1 MGTSTFRRRLLPA
14 VLFGLTV
21 AAEVA
26 ACVLSWSLESRY
38 DTVLYALSGVTYA
51 AAGALIV
58 FRHPRHLV
66 GWLFCASAVQTALMS
81 DVAQG
86 YGLRA
91 AELGWPGGP
100 AAEWVTTTSW
110 LFGSLAGPSS
120 FLFFPDGRLPGR
132 RWRWVLWAGVLGAAL
147 ALPGWGLGHLS
158 DGEFA
163 SGRNPLATDAVPANL
178 LFAAGSALIIGA
190 LVASVAALGVRLRA
204 ARGPLRQQLKWY
216 TYAAAVAG
224 VFLPTALVLWNMWP
238 GVRILPAVALTALPV
253 AACVAILRYRLYDI
267 DVVINRTLVYGT
279 ITVLLAAA
287 FAATVLTLGT
297 VLGRGSPVATAGAT
311 LVVAVAFRPL
321 RARVQAGVDR
331 RFNRAHY
338 DALRRMA
345 DFLDA
350 LRADRAA
357 PEQIGDVLRDLLD
370 DPGLDLLFFQTE
382 SAAYVDADGEPV
394 ADADAAAAGRTR
406 LPISR
411 RDEPVALLLH
421 RPRPDPLPRDVV
433 QAGGLAIEIA
443 RLRVELRRQLAEVR
457 DSRARIV
464 AAANEERRRIE
475 RDLHDGAQ
483 QRLVSIGLAL
493 RHAQHQ
499 LGAGAGA
506 AGPERASRTLDGAVA
521 QLSVA
526 IDELRELAR
535 GLPPAQLGGG
545 LTPAFTELAR
555 QSPVPVTVRVNLAPS
570 AAATFT
576 STATLPAPMS
586 PAAMVT
592 AAPDAAPLAG
602 GTAAATRG
610 GATVGVATDVAAGTG
625 TDDAATGSPGTGG
638 PERAGVGRLDRRLEV
653 AAYFVGSE
661 GVTNAVKH
669 ANARRIELTAEVHD
683 GRLVVAVA
691 DDGVGGATPARGSGL
706 RGLADRVAALGG
718 TLRIASDP
726 GTGTVLTAELPC
738 GS

>member
-1 MGTSTFRRRLLPA
+1 MGTSAFRGRLLPA
-14 VLFGLTV
+14 VPFGLTV

-38 DTVLYALSGVTYA
+38 DTVLYALSNATFAV
-51 AAGALIV
+51 AGALIAL
-58 FRHPRHLV
+58 RHPRNPI
-66 GWLFCASAVQTALMS
+66 GWLLCANGTQVALT
-81 DVAQG
+81 DLAQG

-100 AAEWVTTTSW
+100 AAEWVNTTSW
-110 LFGSLAGPSS
+110 AFGSLILNPI
-120 FLFFPDGRLPGR
+120 FLLFPDGRLPGR
-132 RWRWVLWAGVLGAAL
+132 RWRWVLWANGLGVAL
-147 ALPGWGLGHLS
+147 AVPGWGLGHIS

-163 SGRNPLATDAVPANL
+163 SGHNPLATDAVPANL
-178 LFAAGSALIIGA
+178 LFIVGSVLIVGP
-190 LVASVAALGVRLRA
+190 LVASVTALGVRLRA
-204 ARGPLRQQLKWY
+204 ARGALRQQLKWF
-216 TYAAAVAG
+216 TYAAAVTG
-224 VFLPTALVLWNMWP
+224 VVLPTALVLWNMWP
-238 GVRILPAVALTALPV
+238 GVRILPAVALTALPI

-297 VLGRGSPVATAGAT
+297 ALGRGSPVATAVAT

-331 RFNRAHY
+331 RFNRAHH

-357 PEQIGDVLRDLLD
+357 PEQIHDVLRDLLD

-382 SAAYVDADGEPV
+382 SAVYVDADGKPV
-394 ADADAAAAGRTR
+394 TDVATAAASRTR

-411 RDEPVALLLH
+411 RDEPVALVLH

-464 AAANEERRRIE
+464 TAANEERRRIE

-499 LGAGAGA
+499 LGRGT
-506 AGPERASRTLDGAVA
+506 AGPEPVSRTLDGAVA
-521 QLSVA
+521 QVGVA

-545 LTPAFTELAR
+545 LAPAFTELAR
-555 QSPVPVTVRVNLAPS
+555 QSPVPVTVRVNLAPFAAEANATIAAP
-570 AAATFT
+570 AAAPV
-576 STATLPAPMS
+576 AG
-586 PAAMVT
+586 AAMVAADGDAT
-592 AAPDAAPLAG
+592 ARDAAG
-602 GTAAATRG
+602 GTAGAGPVGEVRG
-610 GATVGVATDVAAGTG
+610 
-625 TDDAATGSPGTGG
+625 GG
-638 PERAGVGRLDRRLEV
+638 PEGAGVGRLDRRVEV

-661 GVTNAVKH
+661 GVTNAVKY
-669 ANARRIELTAEVHD
+669 AKARRIELTAEVRD

-691 DDGVGGATPARGSGL
+691 DDGVGGATPASGTGL
-706 RGLADRVAALGG
+706 RGLAERVAALGG
-718 TLRIASDP
+718 TLRIASGP
-726 GTGTVLTAELPC
+726 GAGTVLTAELPC

>member
-1 MGTSTFRRRLLPA
+1 MRTSAFRGWLLPA

-38 DTVLYALSGVTYA
+38 DTVLYALSSATFA
-51 AAGALIV
+51 AAGALIAV
-58 FRHPRHLV
+58 RHPRHPI
-66 GWLFCASAVQTALMS
+66 GWLLCASATQNALT
-81 DVAQG
+81 DLAQG

-100 AAEWVTTTSW
+100 AAEWFNTTGW
-110 LFGSLAGPSS
+110 AFNSLVLTAI
-120 FLFFPDGRLPGR
+120 FLLFPDGRLPGR
-132 RWRWVLWAGVLGAAL
+132 RWRWVLWANGLGLAL
-147 ALPGWGLGHLS
+147 AVPGWGLGHLA

-163 SGRNPLATDAVPANL
+163 SGRNPLATDVIPTDL
-178 LFAAGSALIIGA
+178 LFIVGSALIIGA
-190 LVASVAALGVRLRA
+190 LVASVAALGVRLRV
-204 ARGPLRQQLKWY
+204 ARGVLRQQLKWF
-216 TYAAAVAG
+216 TYAAALAG
-224 VFLPTALVLWNMWP
+224 LFLPASLVLWLVWP
-238 GVRILPAVALTALPV
+238 PARILPAVALTALPV

-297 VLGRGSPVATAGAT
+297 VLGRGSPVATAVAT

-331 RFNRAHY
+331 RFNRARY

-350 LRADRAA
+350 LRAGRAA
-357 PEQIGDVLRDLLD
+357 PEQVGDVLRDLLD
-370 DPGLDLLFFQTE
+370 DPGLDLLFFLPE
-382 SAAYVDADGEPV
+382 SALYVNADGEPV
-394 ADADAAAAGRTR
+394 ADVAATAAGRAR

-411 RDEPVALLLH
+411 RDESVALVLH
-421 RPRPDPLPRDVV
+421 RPRPDRLPRDVV
-433 QAGGLAIEIA
+433 LAGGLAIEIA

-464 AAANEERRRIE
+464 TAADEERRRIE

-499 LGAGAGA
+499 LGPGA
-506 AGPERASRTLDGAVA
+506 AGPERVSRTLDGAVT
-521 QLSVA
+521 QLGTA

-545 LTPAFTELAR
+545 LALAFAEVAH
-555 QSPVPVTVRVNLAPS
+555 QSPVPVEVRVHLPPAV
-570 AAATFT
+570 AATFT
-576 STATLPAPMS
+576 STGSLPAPTS
-586 PAAMVT
+586 PAAT
-592 AAPDAAPLAG
+592 ATAVPDAAPLAG

-610 GATVGVATDVAAGTG
+610 GATAGVATDVTAGTG
-625 TDDAATGSPGTGG
+625 TDSAVIGSASTGG
-638 PERAGVGRLDRRLEV
+638 REQPGGGRLDRRLEV

-669 ANARRIELTAEVHD
+669 ANARRIELTVEIRD

-706 RGLADRVAALGG
+706 RGLTDRVAALGG
-718 TLRIASDP
+718 TLRIASGP

>member
-1 MGTSTFRRRLLPA
+1 MRTSPFRGRLLPA
-14 VLFGLTV
+14 VLLGLTV

-26 ACVLSWSLESRY
+26 AVVLSSSLEPRY
-38 DTVLYALSGVTYA
+38 DTVLNAMSNVTFA
-51 AAGALIV
+51 VAGALV
-58 FRHPRHLV
+58 AVRHPRHPI
-66 GWLFCASAVQTALMS
+66 GWLLCACGAQSALTEL
-81 DVAQG
+81 AQG

-91 AELGWPGGP
+91 AALGWPGGP
-100 AAEWVTTTSW
+100 AAEWFNATTSW
-110 LFGSLAGPSS
+110 TLGSLILTSI
-120 FLFFPDGRLPGR
+120 FLLFPDGRLPGR
-132 RWRWVLWAGVLGAAL
+132 HWRWALWANGLGGAL
-147 ALPGWGLGHLS
+147 AVPGWGFSHLS
-158 DGEFA
+158 DAGFV
-163 SGRNPLATDAVPANL
+163 SGHNPLATDAIPTNVV
-178 LFAAGSALIIGA
+178 FAASAALVIGG

-204 ARGPLRQQLKWY
+204 ARGALRQQLKWF

-224 VFLPTALVLWNMWP
+224 VLLPASLVLWNAWP
-238 GVRILPAVALTALPV
+238 GARVLSAVAVTVLPIG
-253 AACVAILRYRLYDI
+253 ACVAILRYRLYDI

-287 FAATVLTLGT
+287 FAATVLALGT

-311 LVVAVAFRPL
+311 LVIVVAFRPL

-331 RFNRAHY
+331 RFNRARY

-357 PEQIGDVLRDLLD
+357 PEQIGDVLRGLLD

-394 ADADAAAAGRTR
+394 ADVAAAAAGRAR

-411 RDEPVALLLH
+411 RDEPVALVLH

-457 DSRARIV
+457 GSRARIV

-499 LGAGAGA
+499 LGGT
-506 AGPERASRTLDGAVA
+506 AGPERASRTLDDAVT
-521 QLSVA
+521 QLGSA

-555 QSPVPVTVRVNLAPS
+555 QSPVPVTVRVNLVPSAAETSTPTAMPPTSVASAATATITAPAAAPS
-570 AAATFT
+570 AG
-576 STATLPAPMS
+576 
-586 PAAMVT
+586 AAM
-592 AAPDAAPLAG
+592 
-602 GTAAATRG
+602 AAADG
-610 GATVGVATDVAAGTG
+610 D
-625 TDDAATGSPGTGG
+625 ATGRTAGAG
-638 PERAGVGRLDRRLEV
+638 PAGAVRGDGPKGAGVGRLDRRVEV

-669 ANARRIELTAEVHD
+669 AQARRIELSAEVRD

-691 DDGVGGATPARGSGL
+691 DDGVGGATPAGGTGL
-706 RGLADRVAALGG
+706 RGLAERVAALGG
-718 TLRIASDP
+718 TLRIASGP
-726 GTGTVLTAELPC
+726 GAGTVLTAELPC

>member
-1 MGTSTFRRRLLPA
+1 MVPTSAFRGRLPA

-38 DTVLYALSGVTYA
+38 DTVLYALSNATFA

-66 GWLFCASAVQTALMS
+66 GWLFCATALQDALMA

-91 AELGWPGGP
+91 AALGWPGGP
-100 AAEWVTTTSW
+100 VAEWVTTTSW
-110 LFGSLAGPSS
+110 AFGSLTGPSI

-132 RWRWVLWAGVLGAAL
+132 RWRWVLWAGVLGAVL
-147 ALPGWGLGHLS
+147 ALPGWGLGHIS

-163 SGRNPLATDAVPANL
+163 SGRNPLATDAVPTDL
-178 LFAAGSALIIGA
+178 LFAVGSALIIGA

-204 ARGPLRQQLKWY
+204 ARGVLRQQLKWY

-224 VFLPTALVLWNMWP
+224 VFLPASLVLWNVWP
-238 GVRILPAVALTALPV
+238 GVRILPAVAMTALPV

-331 RFNRAHY
+331 RFNRARY

-357 PEQIGDVLRDLLD
+357 PEQIRDVLRDLLD

-394 ADADAAAAGRTR
+394 ADADAAAAGRAR

-411 RDEPVALLLH
+411 RDEPVALVLH

-499 LGAGAGA
+499 LGAGA
-506 AGPERASRTLDGAVA
+506 AGPEPVSRTLDGAVA
-521 QLSVA
+521 QVGIA

-570 AAATFT
+570 AAATSA
-576 STATLPAPMS
+576 STAPPPTSVVPAATATIPAP
-586 PAAMVT
+586 T
-592 AAPDAAPLAG
+592 AAPVAG
-602 GTAAATRG
+602 ATMAAADG
-610 GATVGVATDVAAGTG
+610 DATGRAAGARPAG
-625 TDDAATGSPGTGG
+625 AVRGGG
-638 PERAGVGRLDRRLEV
+638 PEGAGGGRLDRRVEV

-669 ANARRIELTAEVHD
+669 ANAGRIELSAEVRD

-691 DDGVGGATPARGSGL
+691 DDGVGGATPAGGTGL
-706 RGLADRVAALGG
+706 RGLAERVAALGG
-718 TLRIASDP
+718 TLRIASGP

>member
-1 MGTSTFRRRLLPA
+1 VRTSAFRGWLLPA

-38 DTVLYALSGVTYA
+38 DTVLYALSSATFA
-51 AAGALIV
+51 AAGALIAV
-58 FRHPRHLV
+58 RHPRHPI
-66 GWLFCASAVQTALMS
+66 GWLLCASATQNALT
-81 DVAQG
+81 DLAQG

-100 AAEWVTTTSW
+100 AAEWFNTTGW
-110 LFGSLAGPSS
+110 AFNSLVLTTI
-120 FLFFPDGRLPGR
+120 FLLFPDGRLPGR
-132 RWRWVLWAGVLGAAL
+132 RWRWVLWANGLGLAL
-147 ALPGWGLGHLS
+147 AVPGWGLGHLS
-158 DGEFA
+158 DSEFA
-163 SGRNPLATDAVPANL
+163 SGRNPLATDVIPTDL
-178 LFAAGSALIIGA
+178 LFIVGSALIIGA
-190 LVASVAALGVRLRA
+190 LVASVAALGVRLRV
-204 ARGPLRQQLKWY
+204 ARGVLRQQLKWF

-224 VFLPTALVLWNMWP
+224 LFLPASLALWLVWP
-238 GVRILPAVALTALPV
+238 PARILPAVALTALPV

-297 VLGRGSPVATAGAT
+297 VLGRGSPVATAVAT

-331 RFNRAHY
+331 RFNRARY

-350 LRADRAA
+350 LRAGRAA
-357 PEQIGDVLRDLLD
+357 PEQIHDVLRDLLD
-370 DPGLDLLFFQTE
+370 DPGLDLLFFLPDI
-382 SAAYVDADGEPV
+382 AAYVDADGEPV
-394 ADADAAAAGRTR
+394 ADVEAAAAGRAR

-421 RPRPDPLPRDVV
+421 RPRPDPLPRDIV

-443 RLRVELRRQLAEVR
+443 RLRVELRRQLTEVR

-464 AAANEERRRIE
+464 AAADEERRRIE

-499 LGAGAGA
+499 LGAGA
-506 AGPERASRTLDGAVA
+506 AGPARASRTLDGAVT
-521 QLSVA
+521 QLGAA

-545 LTPAFTELAR
+545 LAPAFTELAR
-555 QSPVPVTVRVNLAPS
+555 QSPVPVTVRVHLAPS
-570 AAATFT
+570 AAAMSASAAAPSTPVAA
-576 STATLPAPMS
+576 STATIATIAA
-586 PAAMVT
+586 PAAARVAGAAMAT
-592 AAPDAAPLAG
+592 ADADATAGAATG
-602 GTAAATRG
+602 GTAGAGPAGAVRG
-610 GATVGVATDVAAGTG
+610 
-625 TDDAATGSPGTGG
+625 GG
-638 PERAGVGRLDRRLEV
+638 PEDTGVGRLDRRVEV

-669 ANARRIELTAEVHD
+669 AKAGRIELSAEVRD

-691 DDGVGGATPARGSGL
+691 DDGVGGATPAGGTGL
-706 RGLADRVAALGG
+706 RGLAERVAALGG
-718 TLRIASDP
+718 TLRIASGP
-726 GTGTVLTAELPC
+726 GAGTVLTAELPC

>member
-1 MGTSTFRRRLLPA
+1 VGTSAFRGRLPA

-38 DTVLYALSGVTYA
+38 DTVLYALSAVTFA
-51 AAGALIV
+51 AAGALIAV
-58 FRHPRHLV
+58 RHPRHLV
-66 GWLFCASAVQTALMS
+66 GWLFCANALQTALMS

-91 AELGWPGGP
+91 AALGWPGGP
-100 AAEWVTTTSW
+100 VAEWVNTTSW
-110 LFGSLAGPSS
+110 AFGSLILNPI
-120 FLFFPDGRLPGR
+120 FLLFPDGRLPGR
-132 RWRWVLWAGVLGAAL
+132 RWRWVLWAGVLGVAL
-147 ALPGWGLGHLS
+147 AVPGWGLGHLS

-163 SGRNPLATDAVPANL
+163 SGRNPLATDAVPADL
-178 LFAAGSALIIGA
+178 LFAVGSVLIIGA

-204 ARGPLRQQLKWY
+204 AGGALRQQLKWF

-224 VFLPTALVLWNMWP
+224 VCLPAALVLWNVWP
-238 GVRILPAVALTALPV
+238 AVRILPAVAVTALPV

-279 ITVLLAAA
+279 ITVLLAVA

-331 RFNRAHY
+331 RFNRARY

-357 PEQIGDVLRDLLD
+357 PEQIRDVLRDLLD

-394 ADADAAAAGRTR
+394 ADVATATAAAGRTR

-411 RDEPVALLLH
+411 RDEPVALVLH

-499 LGAGAGA
+499 LGAGA
-506 AGPERASRTLDGAVA
+506 AGPEPVSRTLDGAVA
-521 QLSVA
+521 QVGIA

-545 LTPAFTELAR
+545 LTPAFAELAR

-570 AAATFT
+570 AAAT
-576 STATLPAPMS
+576 SAS
-586 PAAMVT
+586 
-592 AAPDAAPLAG
+592 
-602 GTAAATRG
+602 
-610 GATVGVATDVAAGTG
+610 
-625 TDDAATGSPGTGG
+625 TGSPPRSVASAATATIPAPAAAPVAGAALVGADGDATARDATSGAAGAGPAGAVRGGG
-638 PERAGVGRLDRRLEV
+638 PEGAGVGRLDRRVEV

-669 ANARRIELTAEVHD
+669 ANAGRIELSAEVRD

-691 DDGVGGATPARGSGL
+691 DDGVGGATPAGGTGL
-706 RGLADRVAALGG
+706 RGLAERVAALGG
-718 TLRIASDP
+718 TLRIASGP
-726 GTGTVLTAELPC
+726 GAGTVLTAELPC